1 MSDKKIKALGTAPDS
16 ALEARYAQLRLR
28 DLLMLEHIAE
38 LGSLR
43 AAAER
48 LHVTQSAVSQ
58 ALAGLE
64 SAFGTA
70 LVERGRRGQR
80 GVRLT
85 AAGTAAQARLRAAR
99 HELLAAREAARV
111 PARVPLR
118 LGVLP
123 LAMLELVPVALA
135 RLREQVPGLEVS
147 LVEGTVTI
155 LWNLLAR
162 GEVDAVVGR
171 LPVVTESNPIP
182 SGIAHWRLGTE
193 RLVLCGARSHPAARK
208 RAPDLTMLREYDW
221 VAPPTGSLTRL
232 SLDQLFV
239 RAGLAPP
246 RPVVTSLSFHAN
258 LHLAGRAGLLTIAP
272 ESAVRSY
279 MQALDLRILAA
290 PWAGS
295 DADVVLACR
304 EAGLAQPAMA
314 ALLEC
319 FDVHRPVVRRR
330 MSR

>member
-1 MSDKKIKALGTAPDS
+1 MDALAQGGEPTLD
-16 ALEARYAQLRLR
+16 ARYAQLRLR
-28 DLLMLEHIAE
+28 DLLLLEHIAE

-64 SAFGTA
+64 SAFGTT

-85 AAGTAAQARLRAAR
+85 AAGVAAQARLRAAR
-99 HELLAAREAARV
+99 HELLAAREAART
-111 PARVPLR
+111 PARVALR

-123 LAMLELVPVALA
+123 LASLEMVPEALA
-135 RLREQVPGLEVS
+135 RLRTQLPGLEVN
-147 LVEGTVTI
+147 LVEGTVTV
-155 LWNLLAR
+155 LWSLLAR
-162 GEVDAVVGR
+162 GEVDAVIGR
-171 LPVVTESNPIP
+171 MPVLTESNPMP
-182 SGIAHWRLGTE
+182 PGIAHWRIGTE
-193 RLVLCGARSHPAARK
+193 RLVLCAARLHPVARR
-208 RAPDLTMLREYDW
+208 RAPDLAQLREYDW

-232 SLDQLFV
+232 AFDQLFV
-239 RAGLAPP
+239 RAGLIPP

-258 LHLAGRAGLLTIAP
+258 LHLAGRAGLLAVAP
-272 ESAVRSY
+272 ELAVRSY
-279 MQALDLRILAA
+279 TQSLDLKVLAA
-290 PWAGS
+290 PWAES

-314 ALLEC
+314 ALLDC
-319 FDVHRPVVRRR
+319 FEVQRPARRR
-330 MSR
+330 VSR